1 MSAATPANVF
11 LGNGDGTFQ
20 PYLLTTPLAFGA
32 QLADLNNDGF
42 VDAADLAL
50 LLNNWNGI
58 GIGDINQD
66 GGVDA
71 QDVAIMLNAWS

>member
-1 MSAATPANVF
+1 VDEIKIRLISCAPPNDPSDINF
-11 LGNGDGTFQ
+11 
-20 PYLLTTPLAFGA
+20 
-32 QLADLNNDGF
+32 DGF